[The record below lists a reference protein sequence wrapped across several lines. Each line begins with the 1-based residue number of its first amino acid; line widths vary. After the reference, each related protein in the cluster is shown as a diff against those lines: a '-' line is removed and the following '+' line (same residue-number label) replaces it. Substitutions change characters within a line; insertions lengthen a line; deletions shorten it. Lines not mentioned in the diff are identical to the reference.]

1 MYERFTDRARKVMQ
15 LANQE
20 AQRFNHEYIGT
31 EHILLGLVK
40 EGSGVA
46 ANVLKNLDV
55 DLRKIR
61 LEVEKIVQSGPDMV
75 TMGKLPQT
83 PRAKKVIEYSMEE
96 ARNLNHNY
104 VGTEHILLGLLR
116 EQEGVAAQVL
126 MNLGLKLEDVREEVL
141 NLLGH
146 GMETSEGGERAPSS
160 GGGGGGGGKG
170 GKSKTPALDS
180 FGRDLTEL
188 ARQGKLDP
196 VIGRTN
202 EIERVI
208 QILSRR
214 QKNNPVL
221 LGEAGVGKTAI
232 VEGFAQMVVEN
243 NVPELLRDKRIVVL
257 DLAMMVAGTK
267 YRGQFEERIKAV
279 MNEVRRAKNTILFID
294 ELHTLVGAGG
304 AEGAIDASNVLKPAL
319 SRGELQCIG
328 ATTLDEYRKYI
339 EKDGALERRFQT
351 VLVEPPSPDE
361 AVEILRGLRD
371 RYEAHHRVRI
381 TDEGLKAAV
390 ELSSRYITGRCLP
403 DKAIDVIDEAGARIR
418 LKSMVRPPDLKDLEE
433 EIERLNQAKEE
444 AVASQDFEKAASLRD
459 KADKKKKE
467 KDNLSRDWREKAQE
481 SDGLVDEEVIAEV
494 VSKMT
499 GIPLQRLDSVTHVYM
514 QPEEKRLQLK
524 EDSQDVVV
532 PPEVIE
538 KLKPLLMPAIVQERA
553 NTLVKDKDVARSQEE
568 IREQSEN
575 KPATGLRAHELQDKL
590 KELLTRKEYEL
601 YEPKIRRVTMKDG
614 ASARLLRME
623 DDLKKRVISQTEAIK
638 SIARAVRRS
647 RSGLK
652 NPKRP
657 TGVFVFAGP
666 TGVGKTLLA
675 KSLAAFMFGGQ
686 DALIQIDM
694 SEYMEKHNVS
704 RLIGAP
710 PGYVGYEEGGQLTE
724 KIRRRPYAVVLLD
737 EIEKAHPDV
746 FNMLLQIMEEGH
758 LTDSFGR
765 KVDFKNT
772 VIIMTTNV
780 GASAIHSGD
789 QFGFGKKDEDS
800 SYEKMKERLK
810 HEIEREFKPEFL
822 GRIDDIIVFRQLTR
836 DDLKM
841 IIDIELAKVRERLEE
856 KGLKLVLTDAA
867 KEFIIDKGS
876 DLDFGARPLRRA
888 IESYV
893 EDPLSEEL
901 LRGGFEGK
909 NLITLTVVETGDQKH
924 LSFDATA
931 ETEPTDQALVGAGAG
946 AETPAGEKS

>member
-31 EHILLGLVK
+31 EHVLLGLIK

-61 LEVEKIVQSGPDMV
+61 LEVEKLVQSGPDMV

-126 MNLGLKLEDVREEVL
+126 MNLGLKLEEVREEVL

-146 GMETSEGGERAPSS
+146 GLEGSEGGERTGGERGGTAS
-160 GGGGGGGGKG
+160 GESPKS

-196 VIGRTN
+196 VIGREK
-202 EIERVI
+202 EIERAI

-214 QKNNPVL
+214 TKNNPVL

-232 VEGFAQMVVEN
+232 VEGFAQRVIEG
-243 NVPELLRDKRIVVL
+243 NVPELLADRRIVVL

-319 SRGELQCIG
+319 ARGEIQCIG

-339 EKDGALERRFQT
+339 EKDSALDRRFQ
-351 VLVEPPSPDE
+351 VVMVEPSTKSE
-361 AVEILRGLRD
+361 TVEILKGLRD
-371 RYEAHHRVRI
+371 RYEQHHRVQI
-381 TDEGLKAAV
+381 TDDALAASV

-403 DKAIDVIDEAGARIR
+403 DKAIDVIDEAGARVR
-418 LKSMVRPPDLKDLEE
+418 LKAMTRPPDLK
-433 EIERLNQAKEE
+433 EIDTEVETLNKDKEE
-444 AVASQDFEKAASLRD
+444 AVANQDFERAAALRD
-459 KADKKKKE
+459 QADKLKKKKQ
-467 KDNLSRDWREKAQE
+467 NITRDWREKSREA
-481 SDGLVDEEVIAEV
+481 DGVVDEEVIAEV

-499 GIPLQRLDSVTHVYM
+499 GIPLTRMTT
-514 QPEEKRLQLK
+514 
-524 EDSQDVVV
+524 EDSMR
-532 PPEVIE
+532 
-538 KLKPLLMPAIVQERA
+538 LMQMEA
-553 NTLVKDKDVARSQEE
+553 
-568 IREQSEN
+568 
-575 KPATGLRAHELQDKL
+575 ELH
-590 KELLTRKEYEL
+590 
-601 YEPKIRRVTMKDG
+601 
-614 ASARLLRME
+614 
-623 DDLKKRVISQTEAIK
+623 KRVISQEEAIK
-638 SIARAVRRS
+638 SISKAVRRS

-652 NPKRP
+652 DPKRP
-657 TGVFVFAGP
+657 TGCFIFAGP

-675 KSLAAFMFGGQ
+675 KALAEFMFG
-686 DALIQIDM
+686 DDEALIQIDM

-710 PGYVGYEEGGQLTE
+710 PGYVGFEEGGQLTE

-746 FNMLLQIMEEGH
+746 FNMLLQVMEEGR

-765 KVDFKNT
+765 NVDFRNA
-772 VIIMTTNV
+772 ILIMTTNA
-780 GASAIHSGD
+780 GAEAIKNESA
-789 QFGFGKKDEDS
+789 FGFQKPDDDA
-800 SYEKMKERLK
+800 SYENMKQRVGER
-810 HEIEREFKPEFL
+810 IEKVFRPEFL
-822 GRIDDIIVFRQLTR
+822 NRVDDVIVFRHLTIE
-836 DDLKM
+836 DLKQVV
-841 IIDIELAKVRERLEE
+841 DLELGKVRERLSER
-856 KGLKLVLTDAA
+856 GMKLILSDEA
-867 KEFIIDKGS
+867 KKFLIRKGS
-876 DLDFGARPLRRA
+876 NTDFGARPLRRS
-888 IESYV
+888 IENFV

-901 LRGGFEGK
+901 LKGEFQGKDTVTVDVKEVGGKKQLHFVGSVGEP
-909 NLITLTVVETGDQKH
+909 ETAG
-924 LSFDATA
+924 
-931 ETEPTDQALVGAGAG
+931 VGAGA
-946 AETPAGEKS
+946 ASPETTS

>member
-31 EHILLGLVK
+31 EHVLLGLIK

-46 ANVLKNLDV
+46 ANVLKNLDI

-61 LEVEKIVQSGPDMV
+61 LEVEKLVQSGPDMV

-83 PRAKKVIEYSMEE
+83 PRAKKVIEYSMDE
-96 ARNLNHNY
+96 ARNLGHNY

-141 NLLGH
+141 SLLGH
-146 GMETSEGGERAPSS
+146 GLESGEGGGERGGVERGGSGAGEGAAS
-160 GGGGGGGGKG
+160 GGGKSSS
-170 GKSKTPALDS
+170 KSKTPALDS

-196 VIGRTN
+196 VIGREA
-202 EIERVI
+202 EIERAI
-208 QILSRR
+208 QILCRR
-214 QKNNPVL
+214 TKNNPVL
-221 LGEAGVGKTAI
+221 IGEAGVGKTAI
-232 VEGFAQMVVEN
+232 VEGFAQRVIDG
-243 NVPELLRDKRIVVL
+243 NVPEILADRRIVVL

-319 SRGELQCIG
+319 ARGEIQCIG

-339 EKDGALERRFQT
+339 EKDSALDRRFQLI
-351 VLVEPPSPDE
+351 LVEPSTKTE
-361 AVEILRGLRD
+361 TIEILKGLRD
-371 RYEAHHRVRI
+371 RYEQHHRVQI
-381 TDEGLKAAV
+381 TDNALDAAV

-403 DKAIDVIDEAGARIR
+403 DKAIDVIDEAGARVR
-418 LKSMVRPPDLKDLEE
+418 LKAMTKPPDLK
-433 EIERLNQAKEE
+433 EIDDEVEKLNKEKEE
-444 AVASQDFEKAASLRD
+444 AVANQDFEKAAALRD
-459 KADKKKKE
+459 QADKLKKKKQQIT
-467 KDNLSRDWREKAQE
+467 RDWRDKSREA
-481 SDGLVDEEVIAEV
+481 DGVVDEEVIAEV

-499 GIPLQRLDSVTHVYM
+499 GIPLTRMST
-514 QPEEKRLQLK
+514 
-524 EDSQDVVV
+524 EDS
-532 PPEVIE
+532 
-538 KLKPLLMPAIVQERA
+538 LRLM
-553 NTLVKDKDVARSQEE
+553 KMEE
-568 IREQSEN
+568 
-575 KPATGLRAHELQDKL
+575 ELH
-590 KELLTRKEYEL
+590 
-601 YEPKIRRVTMKDG
+601 
-614 ASARLLRME
+614 
-623 DDLKKRVISQTEAIK
+623 KRVVSQDEAIK
-638 SIARAVRRS
+638 SISKAVRRS

-652 NPKRP
+652 DPKRP

-675 KSLAAFMFGGQ
+675 KALAEFMFGDD

-710 PGYVGYEEGGQLTE
+710 PGYVGFEEGGQLTE

-746 FNMLLQIMEEGH
+746 FNMLLQVMEEGR

-765 KVDFKNT
+765 NVDFRNT
-772 VIIMTTNV
+772 VLIMTTNA
-780 GASAIHSGD
+780 GAEAIKNESGM
-789 QFGFGKKDEDS
+789 GFSTSKDADASYDGMKKRVKDEIG
-800 SYEKMKERLK
+800 KVFR
-810 HEIEREFKPEFL
+810 PEFIN
-822 GRIDDIIVFRQLTR
+822 RVDDIIVFRHLNIE
-836 DDLKM
+836 DLKSV
-841 IIDIELAKVRERLEE
+841 IDIELSKVRERLGER
-856 KGLKLVLTDAA
+856 GLKLILSDEA
-867 KEFIIDKGS
+867 KKLIIKRGS
-876 DLDFGARPLRRA
+876 DTDFGARPLRRA
-888 IESYV
+888 IENSI

-901 LRGGFEGK
+901 LKGEFVGK
-909 NLITLTVVETGDQKH
+909 DTITVDVKEVAGKKQLVFTG
-924 LSFDATA
+924 TA
-931 ETEPTDQALVGAGAG
+931 
-946 AETPAGEKS
+946 AGEGEPVAASAGGSSESNG

>member
-31 EHILLGLVK
+31 EHILLGLIK

-46 ANVLKNLDV
+46 ANVLKTLEV

-61 LEVEKIVQSGPDMV
+61 LEVEKLVQSGPDMV

-146 GMETSEGGERAPSS
+146 GMEGDSSREGRGES
-160 GGGGGGGGKG
+160 GGSAEPGTGSSKG

-188 ARQGKLDP
+188 AKQGKLDP
-196 VIGRTN
+196 VIGRER
-202 EIERVI
+202 EIERAI
-208 QILSRR
+208 QVLCRR
-214 QKNNPVL
+214 TKNNPVL

-232 VEGFAQMVVEN
+232 VEGFAQRVIDGD
-243 NVPELLRDKRIVVL
+243 VPELLAEKRIVVL

-304 AEGAIDASNVLKPAL
+304 AEGAIDAANVLKPAL
-319 SRGELQCIG
+319 SRGEIQCIG

-339 EKDGALERRFQT
+339 EKDNALARRFQEIQ
-351 VLVEPPSPDE
+351 VDPASKDE
-361 AVEILRGLRD
+361 TVEILKGLRD
-371 RYEAHHRVRI
+371 RYEEHHNVQI
-381 TDEGLKAAV
+381 TDDAVVAAA
-390 ELSSRYITGRCLP
+390 EYSDRYITGRCLP
-403 DKAIDVIDEAGARIR
+403 DKAIDVIDEAGARVR
-418 LKSMVRPPDLKDLEE
+418 LRVMTRPPDLKEIDEE
-433 EIERLNQAKEE
+433 VETLNRKKEQ
-444 AVASQDFEKAASLRD
+444 AVADQDFEKAASLRD
-459 KADKKKKE
+459 QADKLKKKKDDIIKE
-467 KDNLSRDWREKAQE
+467 WQAKSRQKD
-481 SDGLVDEEVIAEV
+481 GVVDEEVIAEV

-499 GIPLQRLDSVTHVYM
+499 GIPLTRMST
-514 QPEEKRLQLK
+514 
-524 EDSQDVVV
+524 EDSMR
-532 PPEVIE
+532 
-538 KLKPLLMPAIVQERA
+538 LMQ
-553 NTLVKDKDVARSQEE
+553 
-568 IREQSEN
+568 
-575 KPATGLRAHELQDKL
+575 
-590 KELLTRKEYEL
+590 
-601 YEPKIRRVTMKDG
+601 
-614 ASARLLRME
+614 ME
-623 DDLKKRVISQTEAIK
+623 DELHKKVISQDDAIK
-638 SIARAVRRS
+638 AVSKAVRRS

-652 NPKRP
+652 DPKRP
-657 TGVFVFAGP
+657 TGCFVFAGP

-675 KSLAAFMFGGQ
+675 KALAEFMFGDA

-746 FNMLLQIMEEGH
+746 FNMLLQVMEEGR

-765 KVDFKNT
+765 NVNFRN
-772 VIIMTTNV
+772 VILIMTTNA
-780 GASAIHSGD
+780 GAGAIKNESA
-789 QFGFGKKDEDS
+789 FGFQTPDEGAE
-800 SYEKMKERLK
+800 YESMKTRVEE
-810 HEIEREFKPEFL
+810 EIAKVFRPEFIN
-822 GRIDDIIVFRQLTR
+822 RVDQTIIFHHLNK
-836 DDLKM
+836 DDLKEV
-841 IIDIELAKVRERLEE
+841 IDLELAKVRERLEE
-856 KGLKLVLTDAA
+856 RGFDLVLTDPA
-867 KEFIIDKGS
+867 KELIIRRSRESDKAS
-876 DLDFGARPLRRA
+876 DFGARPLRRA
-888 IESYV
+888 IENSV

-901 LRGGFEGK
+901 LKGEFQGMDTITVDAIANDEGK
-909 NLITLTVVETGDQKH
+909 LTRLDFKGS
-924 LSFDATA
+924 LSDKQEEEAVGA
-931 ETEPTDQALVGAGAG
+931 SSSPADTEPTSDEG
-946 AETPAGEKS
+946 

>member
-61 LEVEKIVQSGPDMV
+61 LEVEKLVQSGPEMV

-126 MNLGLKLEDVREEVL
+126 MNLGLKLEEVREEVL

-146 GMETSEGGERAPSS
+146 GLEGEGTSERGGREGVGAGSGS
-160 GGGGGGGGKG
+160 GGGEQAASGRSS
-170 GKSKTPALDS
+170 KSKTPALDS

-196 VIGRTN
+196 VIGRER
-202 EIERVI
+202 EIERAT
-208 QILSRR
+208 QILCRR
-214 QKNNPVL
+214 TKNNPVL

-232 VEGFAQMVVEN
+232 VEGFAQRVVDG
-243 NVPELLRDKRIVVL
+243 NVPEILAEKRIVVL

-279 MNEVRRAKNTILFID
+279 MNEVRRARNTILFID

-304 AEGAIDASNVLKPAL
+304 AEGAIDAANVLKPAL
-319 SRGELQCIG
+319 ARGEIQCIG

-339 EKDGALERRFQT
+339 EKDSALARRFQEII
-351 VLVEPPSPDE
+351 VEPTGKAE
-361 AVEILRGLRD
+361 TVAILKGLRSK
-371 RYEAHHRVRI
+371 YEEHHRVQI
-381 TDEGLKAAV
+381 TDDAVEAAV
-390 ELSSRYITGRCLP
+390 EYSERYITASCLP
-403 DKAIDVIDEAGARIR
+403 DKAIDVIDEAGARVR
-418 LKSMVRPPDLKDLEE
+418 LRSMTRPPDLKDIDNDVEA
-433 EIERLNQAKEE
+433 LNKQKEE
-444 AVASQDFEKAASLRD
+444 AVANQDFEKAAALRD
-459 KADKKKKE
+459 QADKLKKKK
-467 KDNLSRDWREKAQE
+467 DNITKEWREKSRDNE
-481 SDGLVDEEVIAEV
+481 GVVDEEVIAEV

-499 GIPLQRLDSVTHVYM
+499 GIPLTRMTT
-514 QPEEKRLQLK
+514 
-524 EDSQDVVV
+524 EDS
-532 PPEVIE
+532 
-538 KLKPLLMPAIVQERA
+538 LRLM
-553 NTLVKDKDVARSQEE
+553 K
-568 IREQSEN
+568 
-575 KPATGLRAHELQDKL
+575 
-590 KELLTRKEYEL
+590 
-601 YEPKIRRVTMKDG
+601 
-614 ASARLLRME
+614 ME
-623 DDLKKRVISQTEAIK
+623 DDLHKKIISQEQAVK
-638 SIARAVRRS
+638 AVAKAVRRS

-652 NPKRP
+652 DPKRP
-657 TGVFVFAGP
+657 AGCFLFAGP

-675 KSLAAFMFGGQ
+675 KALAEFMFG
-686 DALIQIDM
+686 DSEALIQIDM

-746 FNMLLQIMEEGH
+746 FNTLLQVMEEGR

-765 KVDFKNT
+765 RVDFRN
-772 VIIMTTNV
+772 VILIMTTNA
-780 GASAIHSGD
+780 GASAIKNESA
-789 QFGFGKKDEDS
+789 FGFVGNPDQDA
-800 SYEKMKERLK
+800 SYEGMKDRVVDQ
-810 HEIEREFKPEFL
+810 IERMFRPEFL
-822 GRIDDIIVFRQLTR
+822 NRLDDIIVFRHLRTE
-836 DDLKM
+836 DLKQV
-841 IIDIELAKVRERLEE
+841 IDLELSKVRERLAER
-856 KGLKLVLTDAA
+856 GLALILTDDA
-867 KEFIIDKGS
+867 KEFIIKKSNKNGED
-876 DLDFGARPLRRA
+876 DNPYGARPLRREVERL
-888 IESYV
+888 I

-901 LRGGFEGK
+901 LKGEFQGK
-909 NLITLTVVETGDQKH
+909 DTITVSAIRDDENKLRRLDFKGSVSEKKEPVV
-924 LSFDATA
+924 AA
-931 ETEPTDQALVGAGAG
+931 ET
-946 AETPAGEKS
+946 K

>member
-31 EHILLGLVK
+31 EHVLLGLIK

-61 LEVEKIVQSGPDMV
+61 LEVEKLVQSGPDMV

-126 MNLGLKLEDVREEVL
+126 MNLGLKLEEVREEVL

-146 GMETSEGGERAPSS
+146 GIEGSEGGERHP
-160 GGGGGGGGKG
+160 GGGSSSESSSRS

-188 ARQGKLDP
+188 ARQNKLDP
-196 VIGRTN
+196 VIGRED
-202 EIERVI
+202 EIERAI

-214 QKNNPVL
+214 TKNNPVL

-232 VEGFAQMVVEN
+232 VEGFAQRVVDG
-243 NVPELLRDKRIVVL
+243 NVPELLCDRRIVVL

-319 SRGELQCIG
+319 ARGEIQCIG

-339 EKDGALERRFQT
+339 EKDSALDRRFQ
-351 VLVEPPSPDE
+351 VVMIEPSTKPE
-361 AVEILRGLRD
+361 TVEILKGLRD
-371 RYEAHHRVRI
+371 RYESHHRVQI
-381 TDEGLKAAV
+381 TDDALTAAV

-403 DKAIDVIDEAGARIR
+403 DKAIDVIDEAGARVR
-418 LKSMVRPPDLKDLEE
+418 LKAMTRPPDLKEIDEE
-433 EIERLNQAKEE
+433 VERLNKEKEE
-444 AVASQDFEKAASLRD
+444 AVANQDFEKAAALRD
-459 KADKKKKE
+459 QADKLKKKKQTIT
-467 KDNLSRDWREKAQE
+467 RDWREKSRE
-481 SDGLVDEEVIAEV
+481 TDGVVDEEVIAEV

-499 GIPLQRLDSVTHVYM
+499 GIPLTRLTT
-514 QPEEKRLQLK
+514 
-524 EDSQDVVV
+524 EDS
-532 PPEVIE
+532 
-538 KLKPLLMPAIVQERA
+538 LRLM
-553 NTLVKDKDVARSQEE
+553 K
-568 IREQSEN
+568 
-575 KPATGLRAHELQDKL
+575 
-590 KELLTRKEYEL
+590 
-601 YEPKIRRVTMKDG
+601 
-614 ASARLLRME
+614 ME
-623 DDLKKRVISQTEAIK
+623 DDLHKRVVSQHEAIR
-638 SIARAVRRS
+638 SISKAVRRS

-652 NPKRP
+652 DPKRP
-657 TGVFVFAGP
+657 TGCFVFAGP

-675 KSLAAFMFGGQ
+675 KALAEFMFGDE
-686 DALIQIDM
+686 DALVQIDM

-710 PGYVGYEEGGQLTE
+710 PGYVGFEEGGQLTE

-746 FNMLLQIMEEGH
+746 FNMLLQIMEEGR

-765 KVDFKNT
+765 NVDFRNT
-772 VIIMTTNV
+772 IVIMTTNA
-780 GASAIHSGD
+780 GASAIKNEAG
-789 QFGFGKKDEDS
+789 FGFQRPDDDA
-800 SYEKMKERLK
+800 SYESMKSRVKE
-810 HEIEREFKPEFL
+810 EIEKVFRPEFL
-822 GRIDDIIVFRQLTR
+822 GRVDDLIVFQHLKF
-836 DDLKM
+836 DDLKLVVDM
-841 IIDIELAKVRERLEE
+841 ELSKVRERLLER
-856 KGLKLVLTDAA
+856 GLNLILTDGAREHLI
-867 KEFIIDKGS
+867 KKGS

-888 IESYV
+888 IENHI

-901 LRGGFEGK
+901 LKGEFQGKDTINVDVKEVGGKKQLVFEGS
-909 NLITLTVVETGDQKH
+909 VSEPEETPVA
-924 LSFDATA
+924 ATA
-931 ETEPTDQALVGAGAG
+931 DTGTE
-946 AETPAGEKS
+946 GEAAQE

>member
-61 LEVEKIVQSGPDMV
+61 LEVEKLVQSGPEMV
-75 TMGKLPQT
+75 TVGKLPQT

-96 ARNLNHNY
+96 ARNLNHSY

-146 GMETSEGGERAPSS
+146 GLEGAEVGERGGRGSEEGGGSSSS
-160 GGGGGGGGKG
+160 GKS

-188 ARQGKLDP
+188 ARKGELDP
-196 VIGRTN
+196 VIGRSR
-202 EIERVI
+202 EIERAI
-208 QILSRR
+208 QILCRR
-214 QKNNPVL
+214 TKNNPVL

-232 VEGFAQMVVEN
+232 VEGFAQKVIEGE
-243 NVPELLRDKRIVVL
+243 VPEILAEKRIVVL

-279 MNEVRRAKNTILFID
+279 MTEVRRVKNTILFID

-304 AEGAIDASNVLKPAL
+304 AEGAIDAANVLKPAL
-319 SRGELQCIG
+319 ARGEIQCIG

-339 EKDGALERRFQT
+339 EKDNALARRFQEII
-351 VLVEPPSPDE
+351 VEPTGKDE
-361 AVEILRGLRD
+361 TVAILKGLRE
-371 RYEAHHRVRI
+371 RYEEHHRVQI
-381 TDEGLKAAV
+381 TDDAVVAAV
-390 ELSSRYITGRCLP
+390 EMSERYITARCLP
-403 DKAIDVIDEAGARIR
+403 DKAIDVIDEAGARVR
-418 LKSMVRPPDLKDLEE
+418 LRTMTRPPDLKEIDEE
-433 EIERLNQAKEE
+433 VETLNKEKE
-444 AVASQDFEKAASLRD
+444 DAVANQDFEKAANLRD
-459 KADKKKKE
+459 QAEKLRKKKDQITQE
-467 KDNLSRDWREKAQE
+467 WREKSQQT
-481 SDGLVDEEVIAEV
+481 DGVVDEEVIAEV

-499 GIPLQRLDSVTHVYM
+499 GIPLTRLST
-514 QPEEKRLQLK
+514 
-524 EDSQDVVV
+524 EDSMR
-532 PPEVIE
+532 
-538 KLKPLLMPAIVQERA
+538 LM
-553 NTLVKDKDVARSQEE
+553 KMEE
-568 IREQSEN
+568 
-575 KPATGLRAHELQDKL
+575 ELH
-590 KELLTRKEYEL
+590 
-601 YEPKIRRVTMKDG
+601 
-614 ASARLLRME
+614 
-623 DDLKKRVISQTEAIK
+623 KRVVSQDLAVTAVAK
-638 SIARAVRRS
+638 AVRRS

-652 NPKRP
+652 DPKRP
-657 TGVFVFAGP
+657 TGSFIFAGP

-675 KSLAAFMFGGQ
+675 KALAEYMFGDS
-686 DALIQIDM
+686 DALVHIDM

-710 PGYVGYEEGGQLTE
+710 PGFVGYEEGGQLTE
-724 KIRRRPYAVVLLD
+724 KIRRRPYAVVLFD

-746 FNMLLQIMEEGH
+746 FNMMLQVMEEGR

-765 KVDFKNT
+765 NVDFRNT
-772 VIIMTTNV
+772 ILIMTTNA
-780 GASAIHSGD
+780 GAEAIKNEGE
-789 QFGFGKKDEDS
+789 FGFAKRDNDA
-800 SYEKMKERLK
+800 SYESMKSRVMDQ
-810 HEIEREFKPEFL
+810 IQRVFRPEFL
-822 GRIDDIIVFRQLTR
+822 NRLDDTIIFRHLTR
-836 DDLKM
+836 KDLGQV
-841 IIDIELAKVRERLEE
+841 IDFELSKVRERLLER
-856 KGLKLVLTDAA
+856 GLALELQDEA
-867 KEFIIDKGS
+867 KEFLIKRGT

-888 IESYV
+888 LEQRI

-901 LRGGFEGK
+901 LRGAFEGK
-909 NLITLTVVETGDQKH
+909 DTIVVKGILETKDEGKSVDPSDLTITEEGKMIDPDGKAVKVVRLEFHGESRGINDAKEEPVSAGIGDG
-924 LSFDATA
+924 
-931 ETEPTDQALVGAGAG
+931 E
-946 AETPAGEKS
+946 ETPSEE

>member
-61 LEVEKIVQSGPDMV
+61 LEVEKLVQSGPEMV
-75 TMGKLPQT
+75 TVGKLPQT

-146 GMETSEGGERAPSS
+146 GLEGAEVSERGGRS
-160 GGGGGGGGKG
+160 GEAEAATGGKT

-188 ARQGKLDP
+188 AKKGQLDP
-196 VIGRTN
+196 VIGRQR
-202 EIERVI
+202 EIERAI
-208 QILSRR
+208 QILCRR
-214 QKNNPVL
+214 TKNNPVL

-232 VEGFAQMVVEN
+232 VEGFAQRVIAGE
-243 NVPELLRDKRIVVL
+243 VPEILAEKRIVVL

-279 MNEVRRAKNTILFID
+279 MTEVRRAKNTILFID

-304 AEGAIDASNVLKPAL
+304 AEGAIDAANVLKPAL
-319 SRGELQCIG
+319 ARGEIQCIG

-339 EKDGALERRFQT
+339 EKDNALARRFQEIII
-351 VLVEPPSPDE
+351 EPTSKDE
-361 AVEILRGLRD
+361 TIEILKGLRE
-371 RYEAHHRVRI
+371 RYEEHHRVQI
-381 TDEGLKAAV
+381 TDDAVVAAV
-390 ELSSRYITGRCLP
+390 EMSERYITARCLP

-418 LKSMVRPPDLKDLEE
+418 LRTMSRPPDLK
-433 EIERLNQAKEE
+433 EIDVEVEQLNKDKED
-444 AVASQDFEKAASLRD
+444 AVANQDFEKAANLRD
-459 KADKKKKE
+459 QAEKLRKKKDE
-467 KDNLSRDWREKAQE
+467 ITRQWREKSQQT
-481 SDGLVDEEVIAEV
+481 DGVVDEEVIAEV

-499 GIPLQRLDSVTHVYM
+499 GIPLTRLST
-514 QPEEKRLQLK
+514 
-524 EDSQDVVV
+524 EDS
-532 PPEVIE
+532 
-538 KLKPLLMPAIVQERA
+538 LRLMKME
-553 NTLVKDKDVARSQEE
+553 
-568 IREQSEN
+568 
-575 KPATGLRAHELQDKL
+575 GELH
-590 KELLTRKEYEL
+590 
-601 YEPKIRRVTMKDG
+601 
-614 ASARLLRME
+614 
-623 DDLKKRVISQTEAIK
+623 KRVVSQSAAVTAVAK
-638 SIARAVRRS
+638 AVRRS

-652 NPKRP
+652 DPKRP
-657 TGVFVFAGP
+657 TGCFIFAGP

-675 KSLAAFMFGGQ
+675 KALAEFLFGDS
-686 DALIQIDM
+686 DALIHIDM

-724 KIRRRPYAVVLLD
+724 KIRRRPYSVVLLD

-746 FNMLLQIMEEGH
+746 FNMLLQVMEEGR
-758 LTDSFGR
+758 LTDQFGR
-765 KVDFKNT
+765 NIDFRNT
-772 VIIMTTNV
+772 LLIMTTNA
-780 GASAIHSGD
+780 GAEAIKNESA
-789 QFGFGKKDEDS
+789 FGFQKPDGDASYDS
-800 SYEKMKERLK
+800 MKARVMDQ
-810 HEIEREFKPEFL
+810 IERVFRPEFL
-822 GRIDDIIVFRQLTR
+822 NRLDDTIIFRHLR
-836 DDLKM
+836 KEDLKTV
-841 IIDIELAKVRERLEE
+841 IDFELAKVRERLFDRGYVLE
-856 KGLKLVLTDAA
+856 LTDDA
-867 KEFIIDKGS
+867 KDFLINKGS
-876 DLDFGARPLRRA
+876 NLDYGARPLRRA
-888 IESYV
+888 IEQRV

-901 LRGGFEGK
+901 LRGAFEGM
-909 NLITLTVVETGDQKH
+909 NTIV
-924 LSFDATA
+924 
-931 ETEPTDQALVGAGAG
+931 VGAVKNDEDKVIRLNFHGENREEVTPPEPVGASATVQSG
-946 AETPAGEKS
+946 DKPADDAGEE